1 MNSHRQKPEK
11 AQAKAPISCH
21 LSSEEF
27 QIQSHLH
34 TPNSEHNVKGSVSTK
49 AVHFLQVLALF
60 HLQSSGLLKFRST
73 QTPAQQSSP
82 RSSARHSSVL
92 LFHKLS
98 TVLLWNTHPKQARL
112 YWISSQVIHLFVN
125 ITLVE
130 GNAVCVS
137 SLATSPPRGAPEEL
151 AGWLCQSFT
160 CAQGV
165 TSRCHQTPMNFHGA
179 GIYHFI
185 CVVDLAFT
193 CNYLNISGGTLKT
206 SNQHCCGAVWC
217 WCSYGQTG
225 KANGWSTVCG
235 EMSIT
240 CLLLYWMS
248 RVTPHSRSWLYM

>member
-27 QIQSHLH
+27 QIQSHMH
-34 TPNSEHNVKGSVSTK
+34 TPNSEHTVKGSVSTK
-49 AVHFLQVLALF
+49 AVHFLQVLALV
-60 HLQSSGLLKFRST
+60 HLQSSGLLKFGST

-92 LFHKLS
+92 LFHKHS
-98 TVLLWNTHPKQARL
+98 TVYYETLIPNKLGCTELALRL
-112 YWISSQVIHLFVN
+112 YISLLTL
-125 ITLVE
+125 TLVG

-165 TSRCHQTPMNFHGA
+165 TS
-179 GIYHFI
+179 
-185 CVVDLAFT
+185 
-193 CNYLNISGGTLKT
+193 
-206 SNQHCCGAVWC
+206 
-217 WCSYGQTG
+217 
-225 KANGWSTVCG
+225 
-235 EMSIT
+235 
-240 CLLLYWMS
+240 
-248 RVTPHSRSWLYM
+248 